1 MTAISQK
8 IPNLFGGI
16 SQQPDTKKIPGQ
28 VRRLENGYPEF
39 ALGLLKRPGAKYE
52 QDLIDPAISG
62 NKPEGVWFEILRDA
76 NEKYICQYTVEE
88 INSVKVPNVKIWRMS
103 DGLEMFVDRSL
114 LLTSTQ
120 YDTANLQQSLGNTS
134 PPAGSLQELIN
145 KWGDYEKEVVKDSE
159 VTSNIN
165 EIIAYK
171 VNLQEYA
178 ETTND
183 AQAVEESKYELSS
196 TFDYG
201 NVHTWLKW
209 GAAVHQETGTTY
221 WFDNSTVT
229 TTAPTGFALGNERT
243 SDNPNLAAMG
253 YKLYEVVVT
262 TAGGTGNVTSP
273 LSWDDKYKG
282 PRYLRQNTGSEYKDY
297 IDALEL
303 YNTNLRSLYGANH
316 SGSTPAFSTNYLGAE
331 DTKNLEF
338 LTDNDVTYILN
349 KEKVVG
355 YKATT
360 SPQGLP
366 DSWLVE
372 LRTFVPTG
380 AYTINVHWKQIS
392 NPSNTGTFPSPA
404 SNHTY
409 NANNLDPFYTSI
421 TDTTGN
427 AHGSQS
433 SIYTVERFNN
443 VIHFKPAADYEI
455 TDIEVLGPG
464 LDYIIAIH
472 NEVSDVT
479 RLPQSGFSGKKI
491 KVVNTE
497 SIDVDDMYVE
507 YTIPDVITEGTAGE
521 GTWTECVKGGIAY
534 ELDPATL
541 PHKLVRNGTYGHFEL
556 KPITW
561 EDRRVGDTT
570 TNPDPA
576 FVGKNINGMFF
587 YRNRLCFLTGSHVQ
601 MSGAN
606 KLYDFFAKSAM
617 AVGDDDPVDVSAV
630 STRPV
635 DLSYVSQTS
644 VGVVLFGTSE
654 QFLLTT
660 NNDILS
666 PKTATINTISMFN
679 IDTKL
684 EAKSMGTSTVFFSKT
699 KNFLSSF
706 ELVGL
711 SSTSAPN
718 TFEHTQIVP
727 ELLPATID
735 KVATSPPK
743 SILCFGETG
752 TETIYQYRFLR
763 VGERELATAWY
774 QWSLPGKLVHLFFDD
789 RDLYAVVHDTSGRC
803 YLVSYNLNQAN
814 KTGYLKVDDFKFDPC
829 LDMLV
834 FNPVSDYD
842 SAADETIYYLPYS
855 DDFTKRTYAVLLD
868 TANQQKL
875 EGESSY
881 FYADSTEAAAV
892 SIRSMETI
900 GEDADTSNAVWRISG
915 DLRGRDIIFGLKYTM
930 EVELPTIYLQ
940 GGDAQ
945 SPQTDS
951 DSDLILKQLKVLTGP
966 SGPISY
972 KVDIKGIEPV
982 TYTKVNT
989 DIGDY
994 TYNALNVSLGDTKTV
1009 PIFQRNKNVTITAI
1023 GDSPLPVNLLSV
1035 TWEGRATSKFYR
1047 RV

>member
-52 QDLIDPAISG
+52 QDLCGCAIS
-62 NKPEGVWFEILRDA
+62 NSTPEGVWFEILRDA

-88 INSVKVPNVKIWRMS
+88 ISGYKVPDVKIWRMS
-103 DGLEMFVDRSL
+103 DGFEMFVDRSL
-114 LLTSTQ
+114 LLTPTQ
-120 YDTANLQQSLGNTS
+120 YAGTDFQGSLGNTS
-134 PPAGSLQELIN
+134 PPANSLQDIID
-145 KWGDYEKEVVKDSE
+145 KWGAYATAMDGFYSNVKTYKQSLYDYAKS
-159 VTSNIN
+159 TH
-165 EIIAYK
+165 
-171 VNLQEYA
+171 
-178 ETTND
+178 D
-183 AQAVEESKYELSS
+183 ANSRSESKYELSS

-221 WFDNSTVT
+221 WFNNSTVT
-229 TTAPTGFALGNERT
+229 TTVPTGFALGNERT

-253 YKLYEVVVT
+253 YKLYEVVIT
-262 TAGGTGNVTSP
+262 TAGSGTPSTPGNFTIPMKSP
-273 LSWDDKYKG
+273 RTRRAASGHAYGQYINAL
-282 PRYLRQNTGSEYKDY
+282 NT
-297 IDALEL
+297 
-303 YNTNLRSLYGANH
+303 YNTTKLGPL
-316 SGSTPAFSTNYLGAE
+316 FSTNYLGVT

-338 LTDNDVTYILN
+338 VTDNDVTYILN
-349 KEKVVG
+349 KEKVVS

-372 LRTFVPTG
+372 LRTFVASTD
-380 AYTINVHWKQIS
+380 YTINVHWKQIS
-392 NPSNTGTFPSPA
+392 TPSNTGTFPNPA

-409 NANNLDPFYTSI
+409 NGSSLDAFYTSI

-443 VIHFKPAADYEI
+443 VIHFKPATDYEI

-464 LDYIIAIH
+464 LDYIIAVH

-479 RLPQSGFSGKKI
+479 RLPQSGFSGKKF

-507 YTIPDVITEGTAGE
+507 YIIPDVTAEGTAGE

-534 ELDPATL
+534 ELDPLTL

-561 EDRRVGDTT
+561 EDRRVGDAI

-601 MSGAN
+601 MSRAN

-666 PKTATINTISMFN
+666 PKTATINTVSKFN

-789 RDLYAVVHDTSGRC
+789 RDLYAVIHDNNDRC

-814 KTGYLKVDDFKFDPC
+814 TTGYLKVDDFQFDPC
-829 LDMLV
+829 LDMWVL
-834 FNPVSDYD
+834 NPASEYN
-842 SAADETIYYLPYS
+842 STTDETIYYLPYS
-855 DDFTKRTYAVLLD
+855 GNFTKRTYAVLLD
-868 TANQQKL
+868 TANQQSL

-881 FYADSTEAAAV
+881 FYADSTEAASVDIRPLSGPTTDSYGLV
-892 SIRSMETI
+892 S
-900 GEDADTSNAVWRISG
+900 WKISG

>member
-52 QDLIDPAISG
+52 QDLCGCAIS
-62 NKPEGVWFEILRDA
+62 NSTPEGVWFEILRDA

-88 INSVKVPNVKIWRMS
+88 INSVKVPDVKIWRMS
-103 DGLEMFVDRSL
+103 DGFEMFVDRSL
-114 LLTSTQ
+114 LLTPTQ
-120 YDTANLQQSLGNTS
+120 YAGTDFQGSLGNTS
-134 PPAGSLQELIN
+134 PPANSLQDIID
-145 KWGDYEKEVVKDSE
+145 KWGAYATAMDGFYNNVGNHKQSLYDYAKS
-159 VTSNIN
+159 TH
-165 EIIAYK
+165 
-171 VNLQEYA
+171 
-178 ETTND
+178 D
-183 AQAVEESKYELSS
+183 ANSRSESKYELSS

-201 NVHTWLKW
+201 NVHTWLKY

-221 WFDNSTVT
+221 WFDNSAMT
-229 TTAPTGFALGNERT
+229 TTAPAGFALGNERT
-243 SDNPNLAAMG
+243 NDNPNLAAIG

-262 TAGGTGNVTSP
+262 TEGSGTPSTPGSFTIPMKSP
-273 LSWDDKYKG
+273 RTRRTASGHKYG
-282 PRYLRQNTGSEYKDY
+282 QYINALNT
-297 IDALEL
+297 
-303 YNTNLRSLYGANH
+303 YNTTKLGPL
-316 SGSTPAFSTNYLGAE
+316 FSTNYLGVT

-349 KEKVVG
+349 KEKVVS

-372 LRTFVPTG
+372 LRTFVASTD
-380 AYTINVHWKQIS
+380 YTIKVHWKQIS
-392 NPSNTGTFPSPA
+392 VPSNTGYFPYTSTV
-404 SNHTY
+404 TY
-409 NANNLDPFYTSI
+409 NGGTLDAFYTSI
-421 TDTTGN
+421 TGTTAN
-427 AHGSQS
+427 AHGAQT

-443 VIHFKPAADYEI
+443 VLHFKPAADYEI

-464 LDYIIAIH
+464 LDYIIAVH

-507 YTIPDVITEGTAGE
+507 YIIPDVTTEGTAGE
-521 GTWTECVKGGIAY
+521 GSWTECVEGGIEY

-541 PHKLVRNGTYGHFEL
+541 PHKLVRTSAGYFEL

-561 EDRRVGDTT
+561 EDRRVGDAI

-601 MSGAN
+601 MSRAN
-606 KLYDFFAKSAM
+606 KPYDFFAKSAM

-666 PKTATINTISMFN
+666 PKTATINTVSKFN

-789 RDLYAVVHDTSGRC
+789 RDLYAVVHDNDERC

-814 KTGYLKVDDFKFDPC
+814 TTGYLKVDDFQFDPC
-829 LDMLV
+829 LDMWVL
-834 FNPVSDYD
+834 NPASEYD
-842 SAADETIYYLPYS
+842 STTDETIYYLPYTGN
-855 DDFTKRTYAVLLD
+855 FTKRTYAVLLD
-868 TANQQKL
+868 TANQQRL

-881 FYADSTEAAAV
+881 FYADSTEAASV
-892 SIRSMETI
+892 DIRPLSGPTTDNY
-900 GEDADTSNAVWRISG
+900 GLVTWKISG

>member
-52 QDLIDPAISG
+52 QDLCGCAIS
-62 NKPEGVWFEILRDA
+62 NSTPEGVWFEILRDA

-88 INSVKVPNVKIWRMS
+88 INSVKVPDVKIWRMS
-103 DGLEMFVDRSL
+103 DGFEMFVDRSL
-114 LLTSTQ
+114 LLTPTQ
-120 YDTANLQQSLGNTS
+120 YAGSDFQGSLGNTS
-134 PPAGSLQELIN
+134 PPANSLQDIID
-145 KWGDYEKEVVKDSE
+145 KWGAYDSAMDVFYNNVKGYKQSLYDYAK
-159 VTSNIN
+159 
-165 EIIAYK
+165 
-171 VNLQEYA
+171 
-178 ETTND
+178 TTHD
-183 AQAVEESKYELSS
+183 AKSRSESKYELSS

-221 WFDNSTVT
+221 WFNNSTVT

-243 SDNPNLAAMG
+243 SDNPNLAAIG
-253 YKLYEVVVT
+253 YKLYEVVIT
-262 TAGGTGNVTSP
+262 TAGSGTPSTPGSFWPLYKSP
-273 LSWDDKYKG
+273 RTRRVVVGHEYGQYINAL
-282 PRYLRQNTGSEYKDY
+282 NT
-297 IDALEL
+297 
-303 YNTNLRSLYGANH
+303 YNTTKLGPL
-316 SGSTPAFSTNYLGAE
+316 FSTNYLGVT

-349 KEKVVG
+349 KEKVVS

-372 LRTFVPTG
+372 LRTFVASTD
-380 AYTINVHWKQIS
+380 YTIKVHWKQIS
-392 NPSNTGTFPSPA
+392 VPSNTGYFPYTSTV
-404 SNHTY
+404 TY
-409 NANNLDPFYTSI
+409 NGGTLDAFYTSI
-421 TDTTGN
+421 TGTTAN
-427 AHGSQS
+427 AHGAQT

-443 VIHFKPAADYEI
+443 VLHFKPAADYEI

-464 LDYIIAIH
+464 LDYIIAVH

-507 YTIPDVITEGTAGE
+507 YIIPDVTTEGTAGE
-521 GTWTECVKGGIAY
+521 GSWTECVEGGIEY

-541 PHKLVRNGTYGHFEL
+541 PHKLVRTSAGYFEL

-561 EDRRVGDTT
+561 EDRRVGDAI

-601 MSGAN
+601 MSRAN
-606 KLYDFFAKSAM
+606 KPYDFFAKSAM

-666 PKTATINTISMFN
+666 PKTATINTVSKFN

-789 RDLYAVVHDTSGRC
+789 RDLYAVVHDNDERC

-814 KTGYLKVDDFKFDPC
+814 TTGYLKVDDFQFDPC
-829 LDMLV
+829 LDMWVL
-834 FNPVSDYD
+834 NPASEYD
-842 SAADETIYYLPYS
+842 STTDETIYYLPYTGN
-855 DDFTKRTYAVLLD
+855 FTKRTYAVLLD
-868 TANQQKL
+868 TANQQSL

-881 FYADSTEAAAV
+881 FYADSTEAASV
-892 SIRSMETI
+892 DIRPLSGPTTDSY
-900 GEDADTSNAVWRISG
+900 GLVTWKISG